1 MKTLKILLFAGALLL
16 VGCAGTDPFT
26 IQSIETL
33 RDDHTAIMDDY
44 DRLAEDTGKPKLDP
58 DFRADE
64 IEAYNALL
72 EHLDPERGGDDE

>member
-1 MKTLKILLFAGALLL
+1 MKILLLLGALLL
-16 VGCAGTDPFT
+16 AGCAGTDPFT

-33 RDDHTAIMDDY
+33 RDDHTAIMDDH
-44 DRLAEDTGKPKLDP
+44 DRLAEKHGDAKLDP

-72 EHLDPERGGDDE
+72 EHLDPERADNE